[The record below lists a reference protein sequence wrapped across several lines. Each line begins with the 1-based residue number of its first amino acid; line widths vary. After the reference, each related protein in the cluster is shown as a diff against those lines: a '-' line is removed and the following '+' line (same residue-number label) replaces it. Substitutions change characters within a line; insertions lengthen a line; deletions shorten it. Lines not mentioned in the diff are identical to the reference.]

1 MRKMST
7 HKRSLCILTATIF
20 ALSLMANVA
29 IFHSPAV
36 TAQGSGEIRVGSWE
50 SGDALKPWDNAI
62 ASFEQA
68 YPDIKVNFEPV
79 PQGYGD
85 KLLANMAAG
94 TAWDVYMVGDG
105 DVAKFVSQG
114 IVEPLDPYI
123 SGPDG
128 FDLGTTFFPAVAAFG
143 QIGGQTYLLTKD
155 YSPLV
160 LYYNKDMFDAAG
172 VAYPT
177 ADWTWDD
184 LLAAAQKL
192 TTKDHWGIQ
201 IPNSWGD
208 WLWDR
213 GIVPI
218 IAQNGGSLI
227 SEDGTMAE
235 GYVNSEATVA
245 AVQWYVDLFL
255 KYKVAPT
262 SADVSSFSGADL
274 FTSGQVAMLWT
285 GRWPLG
291 DYKKIDGFHF
301 GTIGLPAGPVGKGN
315 TLCWAGFAMN
325 SASKNKDAAWTFLK
339 YIAEG
344 DGAKVFANYA
354 FTAVQ
359 PIAQAQGLADDPY
372 DGPIVAD
379 VANAVPIPD
388 SYSQYYGEC
397 VATPFKA
404 HLEEVLLKG
413 VAVQDA
419 MDAAAQEAQDCLDS
433 K

>member
-1 MRKMST
+1 MSS
-7 HKRSLCILTATIF
+7 RIRLLFVLTITVL

-29 IFHSPAV
+29 IFRTPAA
-36 TAQGSGEIRVGSWE
+36 TAQGSGEIRVTSWE

-62 ASFEQA
+62 AGFEQA

-94 TAWDVYMVGDG
+94 TAPDVYMVGDG
-105 DVAKFVSQG
+105 DVAKFVGQG
-114 IVEPLDPYI
+114 IVEPLDSYI

-128 FDLGTTFFPAVAAFG
+128 FDLATTFFPSVAAFG

-184 LLAAAQKL
+184 LLSAAQKL
-192 TTKDHWGIQ
+192 TTSDQWGIQ
-201 IPNSWGD
+201 IPDGWGD
-208 WLWDR
+208 WLWTR

-218 IAQNGGSLI
+218 MAQNGAQMMSD
-227 SEDGTMAE
+227 DGKTAQ
-235 GYVNSEATVA
+235 GYLNSEAMVGA
-245 AVQWYVDLFL
+245 IQWYVDLFL

-262 SADVSSFSGADL
+262 NADVSSFAGADL
-274 FTSGQVAMLWT
+274 FTSGKVAMLWT
-285 GRWPLG
+285 GRWPLAS
-291 DYKKIDGFHF
+291 YKAIDGFNF
-301 GTIGLPAGPVGKGN
+301 GTMGLPAGPVGKAN
-315 TLCWAGFAMN
+315 TLCWSGFAIN
-325 SASKNKDAAWTFLK
+325 SASGNKDAAWTFMK
-339 YIAEG
+339 YIAVG
-344 DGAKVFANYA
+344 DGAKQFADYA

-359 PIAQAQGLADDPY
+359 SIAEAQGLTTDPY

-388 SYSQYYGEC
+388 SYSPYAGEC
-397 VATPFKA
+397 VITPFQN
-404 HLEEVLLKG
+404 HLEEILLKD
-413 VAVQDA
+413 VTVQDA
-419 MDAAAQEAQDCLDS
+419 MDAAAKEAQDCLDS

>member
-1 MRKMST
+1 MSSKT
-7 HKRSLCILTATIF
+7 RVFFVLTVTVI
-20 ALSLMANVA
+20 ALSLMANVM
-29 IFHSPAV
+29 IFKAPAA
-36 TAQGSGEIRVGSWE
+36 TAQGSGEIRVTTWD
-50 SGDALKPWDNAI
+50 SGNALEPYTNAI
-62 ASFEQA
+62 AAFEKA
-68 YPDIKVNFEPV
+68 YPDIKVNLEPV
-79 PQGYGD
+79 PQEYGT
-85 KLLANMAAG
+85 KLLANLAAG
-94 TAWDVYMVGDG
+94 TGPDVYQVGDG
-105 DVAKFVSQG
+105 DVAKFAAQG
-114 IVEPLDPYI
+114 IMEPLDPFI
-123 SGPDG
+123 TADG
-128 FDLGTTFFPAVAAFG
+128 LDLNATFFPAVAAFG
-143 QIGGQTYLLTKD
+143 QVGGTTYLLTKD

-160 LYYNKDMFDAAG
+160 LYYNKDIFDQEG

-177 ADWTWDD
+177 PDWTWDD

-192 TTKDHWGIQ
+192 TTKDRWGIQ
-201 IPNSWGD
+201 IPDGWGD

-227 SEDGTMAE
+227 SEDGKTAE

-262 SADVSSFSGADL
+262 NADVASFSGADL

-285 GRWPLG
+285 GRWPLK
-291 DYKKIDGFHF
+291 DYKAIDGFHF
-301 GTIGLPAGPVGKGN
+301 GTMGLPAGPAGKAN
-315 TLCWAGFAMN
+315 TLCWAGFAIN
-325 SASKNKDAAWTFLK
+325 SASGNKDAAWTFLK
-339 YIAEG
+339 YLAAG
-344 DGAKVFANYA
+344 DGAMEFANYA

-359 PIAQAQGLADDPY
+359 AVAESQGLATDEY

-388 SYSQYYGEC
+388 SFSCYYGEC
-397 VATPFKA
+397 VGTPFKA
-404 HLEEVLLKG
+404 HLEEVFLKG

-419 MDAAAQEAQDCLDS
+419 MDAAAQEAQTCLDS